1 MLSLGARRAARFRQM
16 FPTRQFV
23 QFKGLPI
30 PRLLVRVVLPT
41 LLAVCLGIGICRAES
56 KRSVHAL
63 GLGTPSSSV
72 GASDA
77 TSLLPR
83 DSLTG
88 TPFVTCRQWVVA
100 DAGTGA
106 IVNESGGSAVVDV
119 ASTTKIMTAHLV
131 LRLAQADD
139 ALLGQAVRFSTRAA
153 QTEGS
158 SCGVNVGETI
168 SVRELLFGLL
178 VRSGNDAAVALA
190 EHVGKR
196 FEPASAR
203 SSDDALARF
212 VAEMNRE
219 ARRLGMK
226 ATKYINPHG
235 LPAKGHLS
243 SARDLV
249 RLTIEA
255 RKASL
260 FREIV
265 STREFSAEVTGKDGS
280 RRKQTWKTTNRLLSI
295 EGYSGVKTGYTRAA
309 GSCLV
314 STGQRGRDELLVVV
328 LGAPSASAAVA
339 DSRNLYRWAWQA
351 RGHRE

>member
-1 MLSLGARRAARFRQM
+1 M
-16 FPTRQFV
+16 
-23 QFKGLPI
+23 
-30 PRLLVRVVLPT
+30 
-41 LLAVCLGIGICRAES
+41 
-56 KRSVHAL
+56 
-63 GLGTPSSSV
+63 PSS
-72 GASDA
+72 AS
-77 TSLLPR
+77 SELIPLLPR
-83 DSLTG
+83 DSLSG
-88 TPFVTCRQWVVA
+88 APFVACRQWVVA
-100 DAGTGA
+100 DAGTGQ
-106 IVNESGGSAVVDV
+106 IINESGGGEVVDV

-131 LRLAQADD
+131 LKLAQGDD
-139 ALLGQAVRFSTRAA
+139 ALLGEAVKFSTRAA
-153 QTEGS
+153 QAEGS
-158 SCGVNVGETI
+158 SCGVNAGETI
-168 SVRELLFGLL
+168 SVRELMFGLL

-196 FEPASAR
+196 FEPASA
-203 SSDDALARF
+203 SSSSDALARF

-226 ATKYINPHG
+226 ATKYVNPHG

-249 RLTIEA
+249 RLTTEA
-255 RKASL
+255 RKLPL

-265 STREFSAEVTGKDGS
+265 GTRQFSAEVTGKDGN

-314 STGQRGRDELLVVV
+314 STGQRGKDELLVVV

-339 DSRNLYRWAWQA
+339 DSRNLYRWAWRE
-351 RGHRE
+351 RGRRE